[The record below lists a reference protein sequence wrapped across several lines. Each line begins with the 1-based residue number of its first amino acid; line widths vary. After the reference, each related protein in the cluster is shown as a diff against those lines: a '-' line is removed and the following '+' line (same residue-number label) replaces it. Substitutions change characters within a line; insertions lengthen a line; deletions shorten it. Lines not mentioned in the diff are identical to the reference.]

1 MATLKTLLTFI
12 LFGAFLGLAT
22 ASWAAPKWL
31 EWDNTTRFQATQTMC
46 NLPEVI
52 RQISASLLQYQL
64 YGTLIGAGTFLIL
77 GIVFVVSRSKKQ
89 KQAQQPPTATPPAQP
104 GPAA

>member
-12 LFGAFLGLAT
+12 LFGAFMGLAT

-64 YGTLIGAGTFLIL
+64 YGTLTGAGTFLIL

-89 KQAQQPPTATPPAQP
+89 KQAQPPTAPTPPAQP